1 MYRLCCCCI
10 VTQLSI
16 SFATPWTVAL
26 PGSSVHG
33 ISQARILEWVDIFFS
48 RESSQPRDQTC
59 FSCLAGGFFFNHW
72 ATRIEVKWSEVAQL
86 CPTIYDPMDCS
97 PPGSLVHGIFQ
108 AWILEWVAIS
118 FSRGSSGPRDRT
130 QVSRIVGRC
139 FTVWATREA
148 PGLGSNKSVWI
159 YLLVHICII
168 LVALSKIFLSEN
180 LTRKWYF
187 QSYSDTFYFFTRL
200 IFEKKTVSYMEI
212 PQNYWHPKIF

>member
-1 MYRLCCCCI
+1 MDLFY
-10 VTQLSI
+10 
-16 SFATPWTVAL
+16 
-26 PGSSVHG
+26 
-33 ISQARILEWVDIFFS
+33 
-48 RESSQPRDQTC
+48 
-59 FSCLAGGFFFNHW
+59 HW

-86 CPTIYDPMDCS
+86 CPTICDPMDCS

-108 AWILEWVAIS
+108 AWKLEWVAIS

-130 QVSRIVGRC
+130 QVSRIVGRR

-159 YLLVHICII
+159 YLLVHICFI